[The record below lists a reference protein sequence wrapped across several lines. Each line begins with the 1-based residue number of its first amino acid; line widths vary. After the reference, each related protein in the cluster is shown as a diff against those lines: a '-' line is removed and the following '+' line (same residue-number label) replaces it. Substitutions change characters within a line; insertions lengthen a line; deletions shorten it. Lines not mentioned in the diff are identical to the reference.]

1 MSKLAKKLVIH
12 KLSQLQAGQI
22 ILHDQQEQ
30 YAFGQAG
37 GLSATVQVINPK
49 FYTASLLHGSL
60 GIAQSYIDGDWQ
72 TDNLTNL
79 IRIVIQN
86 EEAMRKLD
94 SAFTKFPYLLMDLL
108 AKIQKNTV
116 GRARKYI
123 HAHYDMGNEFFQTFL
138 GDTLMYSCGIFETPE
153 DTLESAQMRKINKIV
168 EKLAPKPD
176 DHILEIGTGWG
187 TLAIYLA
194 QNYGCRVTTTTI
206 SDEQYRFVEARI
218 LKLNLQDRITLLNQ
232 DYRKLQGKFDK
243 IVSIEM
249 IEAVGHQYFDAFFA
263 QCDHLLKPGGLLMIQ
278 AIIINEQTYEQA
290 KEHLDFIK
298 KHIFPGSCLPSIY
311 RMGQSIANHTNFQWL
326 SLNDIG
332 RNYTTTLLMWNE
344 RFMQNLEKVRQL
356 GFSEQFIRLWQYY
369 LCYCAAGFQEDYI
382 SDVQLLLRKRL

>member
-1 MSKLAKKLVIH
+1 MSKLAKKLVIR

-22 ILHDQQEQ
+22 ILHDEQEQ
-30 YAFGQAG
+30 YAFGQAA
-37 GLSATVQVINPK
+37 GLSASVQVVNSK

-72 TDNLTNL
+72 TDNLTTL

-94 SAFTKFPYLLMDLL
+94 SAFTKFPYLLVDLL

-123 HAHYDMGNEFFQTFL
+123 HAHYDMGNEFFNTFL

-153 DTLESAQMRKINKIV
+153 DTLECAQMRKINRIV

-176 DHILEIGTGWG
+176 EHILEIGTGWG
-187 TLAIYLA
+187 TFAIYLA

-232 DYRKLQGKFDK
+232 DYGKLQGKFDK

-263 QCDHLLKPGGLLMIQ
+263 QCDQLLKPGGLLMIQ

-290 KEHLDFIK
+290 KKHLDFIK
-298 KHIFPGSCLPSIY
+298 KHIFPGSCLPSVH
-311 RMGQSIANHTNFQWL
+311 RMGQSIANHTNLQWL

-332 RNYTTTLLMWNE
+332 RNYTTTLLMWHE
-344 RFMQNLEKVRQL
+344 RFMQNLEKIRQL
-356 GFSEQFIRLWQYY
+356 GFSEEFIRLWQYY